1 MKEELDS
8 QKFTKQAEELYK
20 NSIEATIELLKNN
33 PNGRHIVIPDWDDEV
48 NTSSLN
54 DVFISIYGVGL
65 NNENHICVKAKVDYV
80 GYGHTEEDFPQG
92 WTDVDEVHHSS
103 YPDIYRFVVD
113 NIDAATDQATAD
125 AVKWENDKDE

>member
-20 NSIEATIELLKNN
+20 NALEATIELLKNN
-33 PNGRHIVIPDWDDEV
+33 PKGRYIVIPNWDDEV
-48 NTSSLN
+48 DTTSLD

-65 NNENHICVKAKVDYV
+65 NTENHICVKAKVDYV
-80 GYGHTEEDFPQG
+80 GYGHTEEDFPKG
-92 WTDVDEVHHSS
+92 WTGVDEIHPSS

-113 NIDAATDQATAD
+113 NITAATDKATAD
-125 AVKWENDKDE
+125 AVKWDEE